1 MIRKWLLIWFLFL
14 LIPIPTALCCS
25 SCSVLIIMV
34 CELLFGNNY
43 LSIHNIYFI
52 FQFLSFK
59 VKVITK
65 WLLIWFLF
73 LLIPIPTALCCSS
86 RSVLICSP
94 WDSTHIHHSLVF
106 LLSFWQWNA
115 TIKLDNGTQ
124 QRNSEWNSTHIYH
137 TFSCFPLHLLAT
149 CNPHAFGFGLVLS

>member
-1 MIRKWLLIWFLFL
+1 MASNMVSISSHSNSNGALLFL
-14 LIPIPTALCCS
+14 
-25 SCSVLIIMV
+25 
-34 CELLFGNNY
+34 
-43 LSIHNIYFI
+43 
-52 FQFLSFK
+52 
-59 VKVITK
+59 
-65 WLLIWFLF
+65 
-73 LLIPIPTALCCSS
+73 